1 MFYVPPLG
9 WLGVMIIVF
18 CLRATPWLARGYYY
32 RFLVVIECVSN
43 FWCVCVYFFARW
55 GSIPQRSWCL
65 VTLLFIGEPNH
76 KTLHSALGWIRCL
89 VRQTLHRPHGSLA
102 VRLKHKKQGGQMASF
117 CFA

>member
-1 MFYVPPLG
+1 
-9 WLGVMIIVF
+9 MIIVF

-76 KTLHSALGWIRCL
+76 KALHSPPWVGLD
-89 VRQTLHRPHGSLA
+89 V
-102 VRLKHKKQGGQMASF
+102 
-117 CFA
+117 